1 MSHYVIGDV
10 QGCFDELQ
18 LLCKKIKFN
27 PNKDKLIFAGDYV
40 NRGPKSLE
48 VLDFCLKNKKS
59 IEGVLGNHDCYLLY
73 LIEHKKRNKSL
84 SAILDASYAAKK
96 QSPGVAAAIIGR
108 GASPL
113 RPYNA

>member
-59 IEGVLGNHDCYLLY
+59 IKGVLGNHDLYLLY
-73 LIEHKKRNKSL
+73 LIRPFSL
-84 SAILDASYAAKK
+84 LLCVY
-96 QSPGVAAAIIGR
+96 
-108 GASPL
+108 
-113 RPYNA
+113 